1 MKYLHADVFSN
12 KSLNGN
18 GLTIIY
24 TDNDNV
30 AELQEIAKEFKQF
43 ETVFI
48 YKKKEDYYPIRIF
61 TVEEELDFAG
71 HPILGASATILKE
84 NENTARKIKL
94 QIKDR
99 IIETDARANHDYFS
113 VIMNQG
119 KPKYYDKVDQKY
131 FKEIISAL
139 NLTQNDISKDLPLE
153 VISTGLDYL
162 IVPVKDEKS
171 LVKSKIITDDFEIRL
186 SKVHAKFV
194 YVFNPQNVECR
205 TWDNLGNVEDVATG
219 SAAGPLC
226 AYLIKNGKL
235 SKGKTV
241 KISQGKYVGRPSK
254 ITAWMEKESSQI
266 KIEGDVKFLVK
277 GELII

>member
-12 KSLNGN
+12 KSLKGN

-24 TDNDNV
+24 TENNNTDD
-30 AELQEIAKEFKQF
+30 LQQIACEFKQF

-48 YKKKEDYYPIRIF
+48 YEKINDFYPIRIF
-61 TVEEELDFAG
+61 TVEEELYFAG
-71 HPILGASATILKE
+71 HPILGASAAVLKE
-84 NENTARKIKL
+84 NENTESKIKF
-94 QIKDR
+94 QINNR
-99 IIETDARANHDYFS
+99 IIETSARTNDDYFS
-113 VIMNQG
+113 VTMNQG
-119 KPKYYDKVDQKY
+119 QPKYYDNVDQKY
-131 FKEIISAL
+131 FAEIISAL

-162 IVPVKDEKS
+162 IIPVKDENS
-171 LVKSKIITDDFEIRL
+171 LAKSKIISNNFELLL

-194 YVFNPQNVECR
+194 YVFNPKNIECR

-235 SKGKTV
+235 RKSEKV
-241 KISQGKYVGRPSK
+241 KINQGKYVGRPSV
-254 ITAWMEKESSQI
+254 ITAWMEKVSNDI

-277 GELII
+277 GEFEI